1 MFSLQ
6 AGAIRNALVQAGLP
20 MRAAQQ
26 ISSILGNTAAE
37 YRTGKI
43 TQDTTPEGLQFVDG
57 DARKHQFVGLDPL
70 ADDPDHKINQLAASE
85 QRVPA
90 EQPSDVTTSP
100 STYEQPQGRGAEVVG
115 GAYVDVR
122 TEGVNRVASLRA
134 AGVGTHPT
142 LDPQANAIV
151 GKQYRAV
158 VGNEDMDKI
167 RAFITENGSEVVW
180 NTQLVNLTP
189 IVVVTAEAAA
199 GGKVTYG
206 TRRVYAW
213 CDAAYGVQGAS
224 GLTSNDGA
232 NVTVLTGVT
241 WSGSALVGN
250 YASVNVNA
258 VNANSTS
265 TIATAT
271 ECQ

>member
-1 MFSLQ
+1 MFALQ
-6 AGAIRNALVQAGLP
+6 AGAIRNALVQAGIP

-26 ISSILGNTAAE
+26 LSAILSNTAAE

-43 TQDTTPEGLQFVDG
+43 TQDSTPEGLQLVEG
-57 DARKHQFVGLDPL
+57 EARKHQFVGLDPL
-70 ADDPDHKINQLAASE
+70 ADDPDHRINQLASTE
-85 QRVPA
+85 ERVPA
-90 EQPSDVTTSP
+90 QQPSDVTQPLS
-100 STYEQPQGRGAEVVG
+100 SYEQPQGRGAEVVG
-115 GAYVDVR
+115 GAYVAVR
-122 TEGVNRVASLRA
+122 TEGTNRVVALRA

-142 LDPQANAIV
+142 LDPQSDAIV
-151 GKQYRAV
+151 GKGFRAS

-167 RAFITENGSEVVW
+167 RSFITEAADEVVW

-189 IVVVTAEAAA
+189 IVVVTAEPSGSGRAA
-199 GGKVTYG
+199 YG
-206 TRRVYAW
+206 LRKIYAW
-213 CDAAYGVQGAS
+213 CDAAYGVQSAS
-224 GLTSNDGA
+224 GLNDGDGA
-232 NVTVLTGVT
+232 NLTVLTGVT

-258 VNANSTS
+258 INANSAS